1 MNGYISLPTAHTFR
15 FFSPTWDY
23 FPSISQNMFSDLISL
38 PLFLRSGIH
47 LRFTA
52 SMLVLLFIASQ
63 IRYHQCEAKMKRSQ
77 ISVRRKI
84 SGLLCVKSTSF
95 SFLFFFQ
102 VRHLKPIFKPVRN
115 NNVST
120 ILVYAP
126 VRNIPAK
133 LAGYKIVFVEANP
146 TDILQI
152 LGTT

>member
-1 MNGYISLPTAHTFR
+1 MAIFLFPPHILSDFSLQHGT
-15 FFSPTWDY
+15 
-23 FPSISQNMFSDLISL
+23 ISL
-38 PLFLRSGIH
+38 PLAKTCFQIWSPSPSFLDQA
-47 LRFTA
+47 F
-52 SMLVLLFIASQ
+52 
-63 IRYHQCEAKMKRSQ
+63 
-77 ISVRRKI
+77 ISV
-84 SGLLCVKSTSF
+84 SLLQCWCCCSLPARFAITSVRPRWRDPKSVWGGKYLGYCVLNQPL
-95 SFLFFFQ
+95 FLFFFFFQ
-102 VRHLKPIFKPVRN
+102 VRYLKPIFKPVRN

>member
-1 MNGYISLPTAHTFR
+1 
-15 FFSPTWDY
+15 
-23 FPSISQNMFSDLISL
+23 MFSDLISL
-38 PLFLRSGIH
+38 PLFLRSGVH

-95 SFLFFFQ
+95 SFLFLFFQ
-102 VRHLKPIFKPVRN
+102 VRYLKPIFKPVRN

-120 ILVYAP
+120 IPVYAP
-126 VRNIPAK
+126 VRNMPAK